1 MQSQLDKQIGEIES
15 LNQALRSTEA
25 QNRLLTDERADILR
39 GVANLQHDLNKVRQD
54 AISLGLDLANVRRE
68 RDAMGS
74 NGVSTD
80 IKEMDALRKELARS
94 EQRCK
99 ETKSKAER

>member
-1 MQSQLDKQIGEIES
+1 MQSQLDKQIGEIEA

-39 GVANLQHDLNKVRQD
+39 GVASLQHDLNKVRQD

-74 NGVSTD
+74 HGGSVD
-80 IKEMDALRKELARS
+80 VKEMEALRKQLARS
-94 EQRCK
+94 EQK
-99 ETKSKAER
+99 FKDTKLKAEG